1 MKVKTIL
8 LFIILIA
15 LIGAC
20 TGFDPQAFVPGI
32 YTPTPLPFQETPTL
46 ETVEVV
52 PAITA
57 TEEIVETGL
66 KVCTNVTG
74 GKLHVRIA
82 PGDTSD
88 VRGYLLDGESVTPGA
103 ESRNIE
109 GSLWLK
115 LSSPIEGWVNAKYLC
130 EFE

>member
-1 MKVKTIL
+1 MKVKTIPI
-8 LFIILIA
+8 FIILIA

-20 TGFDPQAFVPGI
+20 AGFDPQAFVPGI
-32 YTPTPLPFQETPTL
+32 YTSTPLPSREAPTL
-46 ETVEVV
+46 EIVEVA
-52 PAITA
+52 PAIIA
-57 TEEIVETGL
+57 TGVIVETDL
-66 KVCTNVTG
+66 KVCTNVAG

-103 ESRNIE
+103 ESRSIE

-130 EFE
+130 EFK

>member
-20 TGFDPQAFVPGI
+20 AGFDPQAFVPGI
-32 YTPTPLPFQETPTL
+32 HTSTPLPSQETPTL
-46 ETVEVV
+46 EVVEVV
-52 PAITA
+52 HAITV
-57 TEEIVETGL
+57 TGEIVEISL

-88 VRGYLLDGESVTPGA
+88 VRGYLLDGEKVILDQ
-103 ESRNIE
+103 ESLEIE
-109 GSLWLK
+109 GSRWQK
-115 LSSPIEGWVNAKYLC
+115 LSRPIEGWVNAKYLC
-130 EFE
+130 EFK

>member
-20 TGFDPQAFVPGI
+20 TGFDPQAFVPGV
-32 YTPTPLPFQETPTL
+32 YTSTPLPSQETPTL
-46 ETVEVV
+46 ETVEVM
-52 PAITA
+52 PAMTA
-57 TEEIVETGL
+57 TEEIVEIGL
-66 KVCTNVTG
+66 KVCTNVAG

-88 VRGYLLDGESVTPGA
+88 VRGYLLDGELVTPGA

-109 GSLWLK
+109 GSQWQK
-115 LSSPIEGWVNAKYLC
+115 LSSPIDGWVNAKYLC
-130 EFE
+130 EFK

>member
-8 LFIILIA
+8 LFMLLIA

-20 TGFDPQAFVPGI
+20 AGFDPQAFVPGI
-32 YTPTPLPFQETPTL
+32 YTPTSLPFQEMPTL
-46 ETVEVV
+46 ETVEVMPV
-52 PAITA
+52 ITT

-88 VRGYLLDGESVTPGA
+88 VRGYLLDGESVTTSA

-115 LSSPIEGWVNAKYLC
+115 LSSPIEGWVNAKYMC